1 MNRERRKAL
10 QAIVD
15 QLETLQM
22 QLEEIQTE
30 EEDYRDNFPEN
41 LQSGARYER
50 TEEICESL
58 SDAVSSLEDATS
70 SIEEAIE

>member
-30 EEDYRDNFPEN
+30 EEEYRDNIPEN
-41 LQSGARYER
+41 FQSGEKQSHRQILQRSRNVPRKSVKACPMR
-50 TEEICESL
+50 
-58 SDAVSSLEDATS
+58 
-70 SIEEAIE
+70 